1 MGLAMGRLLG
11 WKQEARIVLLGLACA
26 GKTAILH
33 KLKHGH
39 VVTTGPTIGFNT
51 ETLEYNGISFS
62 VWDVGGSQ
70 GEVPS

>member
-39 VVTTGPTIGFNT
+39 VVTTGPTIGKHA
-51 ETLEYNGISFS
+51 
-62 VWDVGGSQ
+62 
-70 GEVPS
+70 